1 LHWILVVPCE
11 LSVISYKNFKGEDGL
26 MANYL
31 ITGGAGFIGS
41 HIAEALLKEGQ
52 QVRILDNF
60 STGRRENIKAI
71 ENVFPSNLEIIEGD
85 VRDRKACDLA
95 ASGMDFVFH
104 EAAQISVPESIND
117 PETTQEINIGGTL
130 NLLAACKKAGTKRLV
145 LASSTAIYGD
155 SPIEKDSLKPKKEHL
170 SPNPLSPYAL
180 SKLVGEY
187 YCRLFSKVYQMPAV
201 ALRYFNVFGPRQDPN
216 SEYAAV
222 IPKFIERL
230 LQDTSPVIYGDGK
243 QSRDFVFVGDVVQ
256 ANLKAARQPGIEGEV
271 FNVASG
277 RSFTLLQLLEQLKK
291 ILHSSQMP
299 VFAPARVG
307 DIRYSKADIQ
317 KARKILGFQPVVGFR
332 LGLKATVDFM
342 KKERQERLE

>member
-1 LHWILVVPCE
+1 
-11 LSVISYKNFKGEDGL
+11 

-31 ITGGAGFIGS
+31 VTGGAGFIGS
-41 HIAEALLKEGQ
+41 HIAEALLKEGHR
-52 QVRILDNF
+52 VRILDNF

-71 ENVFPSNLEIIEGD
+71 EAIVPANLEIIEGD

-95 ASGMDFVFH
+95 VSGMDFVFH

-117 PETTQEINIGGTL
+117 PETTQAINMGGTL
-130 NLLAACKKAGTKRLV
+130 NLLTACKQAGTKRLV

-155 SPIEKDSLKPKKEHL
+155 SLIEKDSLKSKKEHI

-187 YCRLFSKVYQMPAV
+187 YCRLFSRVYQMPAV
-201 ALRYFNVFGPRQDPN
+201 ALRYFNVFGPRQDPH

-230 LQDTSPVIYGDGK
+230 LQDTPPMIYGDGK

-277 RSFTLLQLLEQLKK
+277 RSFSLLQLLEQLKK
-291 ILHSSQMP
+291 ILHSAQMP
-299 VFAPARVG
+299 IFAPARVG

-317 KARKILGFQPVVGFR
+317 KARKVLGFQPAVRFR
-332 LGLKATVDFM
+332 QGLKVTVDFM
-342 KKERQERLE
+342 KKERG